1 MHQAFPSDEI
11 SSAEG
16 WPVKEGELG
25 DVKWSST
32 QVCGGNLDRLTV

>member
-16 WPVKEGELG
+16 RPVKEGELG

-32 QVCGGNLDRLTV
+32 QVCGGNLDRLTA